1 MDIEFDDINKISST
15 IMWLDTNTVVKIN
28 ANMWNTSKRY
38 GRSSYHKEIRYYN
51 DKADK
56 QLVNI
61 NLDIDS
67 YMTIE
72 NLKPNEKTHEKAF
85 IKLRTADLYLFRN
98 AVISTYALLEKD
110 YNSIFKIKDGKPIVQ
125 NIKPIEVNCSNIMG
139 TYMVLTPD
147 IVETKDG
154 KVKGGVRLNLSS
166 TTNYALL
173 DMNRLVEL
181 RELLNTINLPMYGQ
195 MLINYVGRPKLG
207 YNLIQ
212 VGDAGGG
219 EGISTPV
226 KGRTLAD
233 LIKKGSKNQFGLL

>member
-1 MDIEFDDINKISST
+1 
-15 IMWLDTNTVVKIN
+15 
-28 ANMWNTSKRY
+28 
-38 GRSSYHKEIRYYN
+38 
-51 DKADK
+51 
-56 QLVNI
+56 
-61 NLDIDS
+61 
-67 YMTIE
+67 MTIE

-212 VGDAGGG
+212 VGDTGGG

-233 LIKKGSKNQFGLL
+233 LIKKGNKNQFGLL

>member
-1 MDIEFDDINKISST
+1 MDVEFDDINKISST
-15 IMWLDTNTVVKIN
+15 IIWLDINTIVRIN

-51 DKADK
+51 EKVEK

-98 AVISTYALLEKD
+98 ALISMYTLLEKD
-110 YNSIFKIKDGKPIVQ
+110 YSSIFKIKGGKPVVQ
-125 NIKPIEVNCSNIMG
+125 NIKPVEVNCSNIVG

-147 IVETKDG
+147 VIESKDG
-154 KVKGGVRLNLSS
+154 KVKGGIRINLSS
-166 TTNYALL
+166 TTNFVLMDMTKLL
-173 DMNRLVEL
+173 EL
-181 RELLNTINLPMYGQ
+181 KEILNTINLPMYGQ

-212 VGDAGGG
+212 VGDAGEG
-219 EGISTPV
+219 EGVSSPV

-233 LIKKGSKNQFGLL
+233 LMKKGNNNQFGLL